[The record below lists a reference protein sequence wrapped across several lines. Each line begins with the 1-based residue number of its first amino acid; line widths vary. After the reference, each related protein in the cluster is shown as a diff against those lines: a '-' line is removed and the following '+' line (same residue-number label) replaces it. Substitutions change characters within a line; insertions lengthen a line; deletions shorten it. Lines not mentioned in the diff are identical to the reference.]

1 MVHIIAFSSIF
12 EIGFTSNTSDP
23 FQVHIQNF
31 IKGEEGFSVWDK
43 FYMNYN
49 LFKVLKPLYIG
60 SSFFPFKTTE
70 LSNALADSLELR
82 GSNNSIKR
90 IFRSLELLYH
100 TITFS
105 DMITDEHRLLT
116 LLMSFEILL
125 DFQNKHEFVRS
136 IRRYLND
143 RKPIYSEREIR
154 LKRNEKQL
162 VKWPL
167 TCWWAY
173 DLYDLRSEIIHGEVT
188 NWRHEE
194 YGTIWQRIN
203 FGGNLFKRIYKVSLK
218 ENGLWEDN
226 FLNSLVEIYDMDE
239 KLIEIMNDFKE
250 MNPDIFK

>member
-1 MVHIIAFSSIF
+1 LVHIIAFSSIF

-125 DFQNKHEFVRS
+125 DFQNKYEFVRS